1 MTTDKASQ
9 QNAEMKPEELRGDP
23 SLSMIG
29 LLIVVIILGYE
40 WFVSGLTKIVNG
52 DFVSG
57 LAEELANKAADAPGW
72 YTSFLNSTVIP
83 NASPFGY
90 LIEFGEV
97 LIGLT
102 FIVGSLLWLF
112 AWKRLPLKVQTTVLF
127 LTVAAAIGG
136 IFMALNIH
144 FANGLI
150 HPWLSPADSF
160 DEGVDF
166 DSFLAVMNLVIAA
179 VYIALL
185 GRLRG
190 WASAKVAAASQVR
203 QSLNS

>member
-1 MTTDKASQ
+1 MTTYKASKGS
-9 QNAEMKPEELRGDP
+9 AEMKPEELRGDP

-29 LLIVVIILGYE
+29 LLIVVIIIGYE
-40 WFVSGLTKIVNG
+40 WFISGLTKILHG

-57 LAEELANKAADAPGW
+57 LADEMADKLADAPSW
-72 YTSFLNSTVIP
+72 YASFLNSTVIP
-83 NASPFGY
+83 NASTFGY

-112 AWKRLPLKVQTTVLF
+112 AWKRLPLKVQSTVLW

-136 IFMALNIH
+136 IFMALNFH
-144 FANGLI
+144 FANGLT
-150 HPWLSPADSF
+150 HPWLIPADSF

-166 DSFLAVMNLVIAA
+166 DSFLVVMNMVIAT
-179 VYIALL
+179 VYIDLL
-185 GRLRG
+185 NSLRLRTND
-190 WASAKVAAASQVR
+190 KVAATAQVR
-203 QSLNS
+203 QSLHS